1 MPSAQERVRDDEAPK
16 AEAGKGLAACL
27 WQRLEGARELAVG
40 SELRVLV
47 RAVKERHVVTS
58 RRLRTQPRH
67 SSARGMSKG
76 LGFGW
81 GVACSGEMLNSSKV
95 RCTCVSGSGHE
106 ITQSHLR
113 TRKQPVRRSD
123 RLHSSSKP
131 RSRSREKAGNKAWL
145 VMRACAHELRELALL
160 SHRVE

>member
-1 MPSAQERVRDDEAPK
+1 MRDDEAPK

-40 SELRVLV
+40 SELVRVLV

-58 RRLRTQPRH
+58 RRLRTRPH
-67 SSARGMSKG
+67 VSSWTHGAFGVW
-76 LGFGW
+76 LGG
-81 GVACSGEMLNSSKV
+81 ACSGEMLNSSKV

-113 TRKQPVRRSD
+113 PNSQSDDQTASTAAASPGAGAGRRQAA
-123 RLHSSSKP
+123 RH
-131 RSRSREKAGNKAWL
+131 GW
-145 VMRACAHELRELALL
+145 
-160 SHRVE
+160 